1 MRLKLTTNQGD
12 QMKKRLL
19 CLIPLLLLLFVVAW
33 KTVDNEY
40 GVFIGASDSEISR
53 IVKYQTV
60 VIEPTAF
67 SKENVEYLQAAG
79 CTVYG
84 YLNIGSLEEYRDY
97 YSEFKD
103 ITLGDY
109 EGWDEEKWI
118 DVSNEAWQDYIVNT
132 VAADYADLGLD
143 GFFVDNADV
152 YYEYPESQIYLG
164 LVSILQGLRKYGLN
178 VIINGGDVFVSECI
192 DDNIATG
199 LFYGVN
205 QESVFTSVNFDDG
218 TFGVQDEE
226 TTEYYKEYLHKASR
240 AGLEVYVIEYD
251 ASGVNWV
258 KAKSYFDKK
267 GYYWYNSPDLNL
279 D

>member
-1 MRLKLTTNQGD
+1 M
-12 QMKKRLL
+12 
-19 CLIPLLLLLFVVAW
+19 VAW

-109 EGWDEEKWI
+109 EGWDDEKWI

-143 GFFVDNADV
+143 GF
-152 YYEYPESQIYLG
+152 L
-164 LVSILQGLRKYGLN
+164 
-178 VIINGGDVFVSECI
+178 
-192 DDNIATG
+192 
-199 LFYGVN
+199 
-205 QESVFTSVNFDDG
+205 
-218 TFGVQDEE
+218 
-226 TTEYYKEYLHKASR
+226 
-240 AGLEVYVIEYD
+240 
-251 ASGVNWV
+251 
-258 KAKSYFDKK
+258 
-267 GYYWYNSPDLNL
+267 
-279 D
+279 